1 MADNGKKIKMGL
13 RISDNGKKNKKKF
26 DDQSKN
32 PDPLITD
39 LGFYLSISCLSNLG
53 LLVSFPQFQLEPNSQ
68 MCIYFPLIYPKI

>member
-39 LGFYLSISCLSNLG
+39 LGFYLNCLGIFDLIVLKFLCIS
-53 LLVSFPQFQLEPNSQ
+53 
-68 MCIYFPLIYPKI
+68 

>member
-1 MADNGKKIKMGL
+1 MGL
-13 RISDNGKKNKKKF
+13 KMPDNEIKIKKKF

-68 MCIYFPLIYPKI
+68 MCIYYPLIYPKI

>member
-39 LGFYLSISCLSNLG
+39 LGFYL
-53 LLVSFPQFQLEPNSQ
+53 LLDYKSS
-68 MCIYFPLIYPKI
+68 K